1 MCSTNKKQTKQQQ
14 KNPPSYRHTESSPIQ
29 HLAQWSPVS
38 MPSVTWQRQ
47 TESPCYLSS
56 ILTQHSHPPKG
67 YPLHSA
73 SKQNKAWCCECLVP
87 SDDGKNTA
95 AAGEEKKELWREG
108 GKQWRREKKGDKM
121 VERKRKR
128 RKRKEWGPERDMK
141 NREARNVIF
150 SGMAREGRVVGRGP
164 LSGQGLLSPPP
175 SWLFQAV
182 NSLTASGTDCHMIG
196 PPGEPMITLAVREL
210 SILGSRED
218 AYTNSSTRWEVA
230 CVTGAVWI
238 GYYGGSERTDGFW
251 LGQREKVRGGWKKSQ
266 E

>member
-1 MCSTNKKQTKQQQ
+1 MV
-14 KNPPSYRHTESSPIQ
+14 
-29 HLAQWSPVS
+29 LWVS
-38 MPSVTWQRQ
+38 RSF
-47 TESPCYLSS
+47 
-56 ILTQHSHPPKG
+56 
-67 YPLHSA
+67 
-73 SKQNKAWCCECLVP
+73 
-87 SDDGKNTA
+87 
-95 AAGEEKKELWREG
+95 
-108 GKQWRREKKGDKM
+108 WRRQEHSSCWGREEGTVEGRREAVKERKKGDKM
-121 VERKRKR
+121 AERKRKR

-150 SGMAREGRVVGRGP
+150 SGMVREGRVVGRGP
-164 LSGQGLLSPPP
+164 LSGQGLLSPPL

-182 NSLTASGTDCHMIG
+182 NSLTTSGTDCHMIG

-251 LGQREKVRGGWKKSQ
+251 LGQREKVRGGMKKVTRAGCSAVALEVRAAFISKRSLPKKS
-266 E
+266 